1 MSKREPD
8 SEPQHEP
15 VRGPDDPLYSD
26 EYYESLEQDFGPEKA
41 AWARLPRAEREK
53 ELDWLHRHFDTAD
66 DLDPWPPELGGGVDN
81 P

>member
-1 MSKREPD
+1 MNSPEP
-8 SEPQHEP
+8 EPA
-15 VRGPDDPLYSD
+15 RSPDDPLYSE
-26 EYYESLEQDFGPEKA
+26 EYYEFLEQAFGPEKA

-53 ELDWLHRHFDTAD
+53 ELEWLHRNYNTPD